1 MATRAAREKNSHLNE
16 HHKKILADLMGE
28 EANMHCAD
36 CRRKGKRV
44 PPVAVFCHEKCL
56 EKKKETGVCEPF
68 QTRTDPFTVVPFSH
82 LVPLIAT
89 CSYVCHNV
97 CAKTKSIELN
107 Q

>member
-44 PPVAVFCHEKCL
+44 PPVAVFCHEKSL
-56 EKKKETGVCEPF
+56 EKKKRELVCVNSSKLAQIHSLLSPS
-68 QTRTDPFTVVPFSH
+68 RIWC
-82 LVPLIAT
+82 PL
-89 CSYVCHNV
+89 
-97 CAKTKSIELN
+97 
-107 Q
+107 